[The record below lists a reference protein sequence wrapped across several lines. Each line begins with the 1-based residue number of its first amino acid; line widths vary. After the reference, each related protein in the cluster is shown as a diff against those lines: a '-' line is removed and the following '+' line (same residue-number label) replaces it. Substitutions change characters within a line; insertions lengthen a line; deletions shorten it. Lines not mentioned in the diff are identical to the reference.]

1 MKLPSIIKTERPQ
14 RFSIT
19 PRHYDPVKEEI
30 EQRTAR
36 IKKEL
41 EAEGIIES
49 EREINEALHSGYQS
63 SIKGAFTQRSEWK
76 KNSPLILEQP
86 GWIRLII
93 FLLLLGGLGGYLFLG
108 PDILYYLFYLTI
120 IVGSVIVFFRLRRR
134 VKNE

>member
-1 MKLPSIIKTERPQ
+1 MKLPSIIKTERHQ
-14 RFSIT
+14 RFSLK

-49 EREINEALHSGYQS
+49 EREINEALSSGYQS

-76 KNSPLILEQP
+76 KDSPLIFEKA
-86 GWIRLII
+86 GWLRLII
-93 FLLLLGGLGGYLFLG
+93 FLLLLGGLGGYLYLG
-108 PDILYYLFYLTI
+108 SDILYYLFYLTM
-120 IVGSVIVFFRLRRR
+120 IVGLVVVFFRIRRR